1 MGQQFITSEQGQH
14 HRCLGLT
21 VRLNHQSNLIFHSLP
36 SYTANPILQLPLLH
50 LHSTPAA
57 PTPEAVPSSA
67 PASSIIQIPPESTGL
82 YGDSTLETCHAL
94 SVPSYLWP
102 ISSLLW
108 RLLGTA
114 IFDSSLCPSIRVP
127 KEPVQSACS
136 GNNSVADRSS
146 SIHPN
151 VSEFLTWSR
160 RMDNY
165 SLALAICYAFT
176 PQGVWI
182 AVKLLSRGK
191 QKVTLKGRVKGR
203 KKSLCKLLHLC
214 WPLGHGKKAGAI
226 RRQRWD
232 PWLALMW
239 LWAGAFPCLNSK
251 GQNQITTQGLL
262 CGNQWDLQDPWLMW
276 SGGHNDWFLAVS
288 LSLGPPIG
296 KGQSQELPPE
306 AH

>member
-1 MGQQFITSEQGQH
+1 MEQQFITSEQGQH
-14 HRCLGLT
+14 QRCLGLT
-21 VRLNHQSNLIFHSLP
+21 VRLNHQFNLISHSLP

-67 PASSIIQIPPESTGL
+67 LASSIIQIPPECAGF

-102 ISSLLW
+102 ISSLLLHR

-114 IFDSSLCPSIRVP
+114 IFDSSLCPSMQGPQKSQSRAS
-127 KEPVQSACS
+127 VQETIAWLTDP
-136 GNNSVADRSS
+136 AAF
-146 SIHPN
+146 IP
-151 VSEFLTWSR
+151 SEFLTWSR

-182 AVKLLSRGK
+182 AVKFLSRGK

-203 KKSLCKLLHLC
+203 KKSLCKLSCLC
-214 WPLGHGKKAGAI
+214 WPLGHGKQASAI

-239 LWAGAFPCLNSK
+239 LWAGAFPCLNIRGRTRS
-251 GQNQITTQGLL
+251 
-262 CGNQWDLQDPWLMW
+262 
-276 SGGHNDWFLAVS
+276 
-288 LSLGPPIG
+288 PPRVFYF
-296 KGQSQELPPE
+296 
-306 AH
+306 